1 MKLSE
6 LLLEIYKELNAD
18 GSGFL
23 TSEAANLLY
32 LRASQGADNIPP
44 LVEQLARRGAR
55 EAVAEF
61 RLDAKSL
68 KRSAIAA
75 AAGQMDL
82 AELGSSFDHFL
93 TEVAALDETESAV
106 RKPVLR
112 MTYPEFMRTIELCER
127 KANQMLESVRIA
139 RAIVKQYPT
148 WALRPHLTLGDVLG
162 VTD

>member
-23 TSEAANLLY
+23 TSEAADLLY
-32 LRASQGADNIPP
+32 LRASQGARDIPP

-55 EAVAEF
+55 EAVADF
-61 RLDAKSL
+61 RLDARTL
-68 KRSAIAA
+68 KRSAAA
-75 AAGQMDL
+75 VAAGQMDM
-82 AELGSSFDHFL
+82 AEIDSGFDHFL

-112 MTYPEFMRTIELCER
+112 MTYDEFVKMIELRER

-139 RAIVKQYPT
+139 RAILKQYPS
-148 WALRPHLTLGDVLG
+148 WALQPHLTLGEVLG
-162 VTD
+162 VAE